1 MFQSQCNIKFFQ
13 MHFLWMSLHESE
25 NVDLEKQRNWWT
37 EAVEKEKHTNRDADD
52 DVLKWLF
59 AQHKNYVQSLTSKPT
74 Y

>member
-1 MFQSQCNIKFFQ
+1 VQYQVLSDALSMDEQTRVRKCGFK
-13 MHFLWMSLHESE
+13 
-25 NVDLEKQRNWWT
+25 KQTNWWT

-52 DVLKWLF
+52 YVLKWLF